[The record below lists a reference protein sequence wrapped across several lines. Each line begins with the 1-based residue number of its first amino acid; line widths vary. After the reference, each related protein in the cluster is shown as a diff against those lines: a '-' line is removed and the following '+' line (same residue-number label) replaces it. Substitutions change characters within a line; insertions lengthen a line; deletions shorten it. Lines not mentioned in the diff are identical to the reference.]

1 MGSEFYDEMLFEGV
15 DTVAIFYL
23 VLLGIIALTVFLVWL
38 GNAINWEALKTR
50 HMTDDEFL
58 KYLNETTNKNN
69 RGE

>member
-1 MGSEFYDEMLFEGV
+1 MDIFDYMLYEDI

-23 VLLGIIALTVFLVWL
+23 VVFGIIGLIVLLFLI
-38 GNAINWEALKTR
+38 GNAINWEAVKTR